1 MQLGK
6 ICAANLCK
14 LIPRK
19 TERRTRMT
27 DANEKRLLRVLD
39 HIHDNPEGDLSLDA
53 LSDVAA
59 MSRFHWHRVFRAMTG
74 ETLAQAVRR
83 VRMHRASY
91 HLVMTDLP
99 IATIAANMG
108 MPNLASFKRTFTD
121 HFAMSPSAFRKRGEL
136 RPYVRTERLEITLM
150 HPVSVQ
156 TNGPM
161 RLAAVAHK
169 GPYFE
174 ISRAFQKLSAVMGTR
189 NLFPKAGRMV
199 GIFYD
204 DPQSVPWPDLRSHAA
219 FEITGEVDL
228 SKPLEEVTLPA
239 GRHAVM
245 TYRGPYAGLPAAYD
259 QLFGAWLP
267 SSGEEPA
274 DTPSFEVYLNSPM
287 DTAPEDLVTELH
299 LPLK

>member
-6 ICAANLCK
+6 ICAAKTCK
-14 LIPRK
+14 LLAGERK
-19 TERRTRMT
+19 ETPGMT

-39 HIHDNPEGDLSLDA
+39 YIHDNPAGDLSLDA

-91 HLVMTDLP
+91 YLAMTDLP
-99 IATIAANMG
+99 LATIATNMG

-136 RPYVRTERLEITLM
+136 RPYVRNERPEITLM
-150 HPVSVQ
+150 HPVSVR
-156 TNGPM
+156 TLGPM

-199 GIFYD
+199 GVFYD
-204 DPQSVPWPDLRSHAA
+204 DPQSVPWPELRSHAA
-219 FEITGEVDL
+219 FEVTGDVDIA
-228 SKPLEEVTLPA
+228 SPLEEITLPA
-239 GRHAVM
+239 GRQAVM
-245 TYRGPYAGLPAAYD
+245 TYKGPYAGLPAAYD

-267 SSGEEPA
+267 TSGEEPA
-274 DTPSFEVYLNSPM
+274 DMPSFEVYLNSPM